1 MPLELPIHV
10 INKYLYNKA
19 IAGTQDIHSVWN
31 VKAFNT
37 ALPTTITDG
46 SRVLFLEAGKSMD
59 QMIADLR
66 ATKSTTLYPSTY
78 IVYDT
83 IYPPIKGTM
92 WALEK
97 AQTVFYFVTSTE
109 QQQDVANVQF
119 VKNYIFDLAKKF
131 DESAQDINNSAQ
143 ASSNIRFKYIRA
155 DQESPDLDFRGERAE
170 DDRSFS
176 SLILTYEYTK
186 S

>member
-1 MPLELPIHV
+1 MPLELPIHI
-10 INKYLYNKA
+10 INKYLYNQA
-19 IAGTQDIHSVWN
+19 IAGTQEIHGVWN

-37 ALPTTITDG
+37 SLPNGITDG

-59 QMIADLR
+59 QMVADLR
-66 ATKSTTLYPSTY
+66 VTNPSTLYPSTY
-78 IVYDT
+78 IIYDT

-97 AQTVFYFVTSTE
+97 AQTIFYFVTSSE
-109 QQQDVANVQF
+109 QQQDIANIQY
-119 VKNYIFDLAKKF
+119 VKNYIFDLVKKF
-131 DESAQDINNSAQ
+131 DESAQAINNSAQ
-143 ASSNIRFKYIRA
+143 ASNNIRFKYIRA
-155 DQESPDLDFRGERAE
+155 DQESPDLDFLGDRAE
-170 DDRSFS
+170 DDRKIS